1 MVPYEYIY
9 ISLIVSVIFFIFK
22 QFLYRIKPIKDK
34 NKLFFQESFYLF
46 FIILGVFIVKDYYI
60 KVQEQKTFI
69 FTGEPSF

>member
-22 QFLYRIKPIKDK
+22 QFLYRTKPIKEQ

-46 FIILGVFIVKDYYI
+46 FIILGVFVLKDYYT
-60 KVQEQKTFI
+60 KVQEQKTVI
-69 FTGEPSF
+69 FTDEPSF

>member
-22 QFLYRIKPIKDK
+22 QFLYRTKPIKDQ

>member
-1 MVPYEYIY
+1 M
-9 ISLIVSVIFFIFK
+9 L
-22 QFLYRIKPIKDK
+22 KDK

>member
-22 QFLYRIKPIKDK
+22 QFLYRTKPIKEQ

>member
-22 QFLYRIKPIKDK
+22 QFLYRTKPIKEQ

-60 KVQEQKTFI
+60 KVQEQKTLI